1 MAKLILLATLLIS
14 VTVDMK
20 SQKALNRAFFMP
32 KFCVFIM
39 KDLNE
44 NYFQIFIDT
53 LNNLTDNQSQQES
66 TLLNLVSRP
75 RIRDA
80 HTLTALANNTF

>member
-1 MAKLILLATLLIS
+1 
-14 VTVDMK
+14 
-20 SQKALNRAFFMP
+20 MP
-32 KFCVFIM
+32 KFCVFIT

-80 HTLTALANNTF
+80 HTLTALANDTL

>member
-1 MAKLILLATLLIS
+1 
-14 VTVDMK
+14 MK
-20 SQKALNRAFFMP
+20 SQKALNRAFFMS
-32 KFCVFIM
+32 KFCVFIT

-53 LNNLTDNQSQQES
+53 LNNLTDNQSQQDGG

-80 HTLTALANNTF
+80 HTLTALANNTL

>member
-1 MAKLILLATLLIS
+1 
-14 VTVDMK
+14 
-20 SQKALNRAFFMP
+20 
-32 KFCVFIM
+32 M

-80 HTLTALANNTF
+80 HTLTALANNTL

>member
-1 MAKLILLATLLIS
+1 
-14 VTVDMK
+14 MK
-20 SQKALNRAFFMP
+20 SQKALNRAFFMS
-32 KFCVFIM
+32 KFCVFIT

-44 NYFQIFIDT
+44 NYFRIFIDT

-80 HTLTALANNTF
+80 HTLTALANNTL

>member
-1 MAKLILLATLLIS
+1 MS
-14 VTVDMK
+14 
-20 SQKALNRAFFMP
+20 
-32 KFCVFIM
+32 KFCIFIT

-80 HTLTALANNTF
+80 HTLTALANNTL

>member
-1 MAKLILLATLLIS
+1 MS
-14 VTVDMK
+14 
-20 SQKALNRAFFMP
+20 
-32 KFCVFIM
+32 KFHVFIR

-44 NYFQIFIDT
+44 NYFQKVVDT
-53 LNNLTDNQSQQES
+53 RPDLTNNQSQQEG

-80 HTLTALANNTF
+80 HTLTALANNTL